1 FDRDLIRRLF
11 IICNLFDNQANGIKV
26 FFTDK
31 EVDTL
36 LALGLGQFLSPEF
49 LLRGVHDTP
58 VRFDEM
64 TAVALTEFAKQC
76 GVRWTVADAVSQW
89 LHNQHSNE
97 TRQAVGGKFQVVV
110 AAALH
115 GLPEH
120 MTVAQFVKDVAAENG
135 DTIADEDLP
144 PWALQAVIVPVGFAT

>member
-1 FDRDLIRRLF
+1 LVTGRCRWSAVLVNLIGDMESALQREFETNPAGLPSEAEVIRRAIRQLQDLVSARIVDDINIRLSRPIGDSHREFDRDLIRRLF

-36 LALGLGQFLSPEF
+36 LALGLGQFLSPES

-64 TAVALTEFAKQC
+64 TVVALNDF
-76 GVRWTVADAVSQW
+76 
-89 LHNQHSNE
+89 
-97 TRQAVGGKFQVVV
+97 
-110 AAALH
+110 
-115 GLPEH
+115 
-120 MTVAQFVKDVAAENG
+120 
-135 DTIADEDLP
+135 
-144 PWALQAVIVPVGFAT
+144 